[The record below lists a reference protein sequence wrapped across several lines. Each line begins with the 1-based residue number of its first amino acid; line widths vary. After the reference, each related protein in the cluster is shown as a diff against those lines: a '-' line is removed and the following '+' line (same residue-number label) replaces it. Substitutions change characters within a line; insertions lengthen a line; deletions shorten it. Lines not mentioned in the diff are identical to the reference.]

1 MKIVVDEVK
10 LARNAKIARGL
21 VLGVVV
27 VAVGMMILVLL
38 ASMSPNAALVANLN
52 PATLLVI
59 ELVVIVVLFVVSR
72 IGFLFA
78 NRYLAFNRPE
88 KVLRDSLKGLEKTNA
103 LLLFQ
108 KPVDYLL
115 IEPGGVTIFIPR
127 TQEQKVTYRD
137 GKWSYNRGFLRA
149 WMGRDETIGDPTA
162 DATEAIK
169 KVQTLITAKAPDV
182 KVTVRAVIM
191 FTHPKVEL
199 DVQPGPVTVLKAEDV
214 KDFLRGGGRLSPLPK
229 PVLRKVRAALGVAES
244 EDGTSTNGLNLT
256 TNG

>member
-10 LARNAKIARGL
+10 LARNAKLARGL

-38 ASMSPNAALVANLN
+38 ATMSPNNPVIANLN
-52 PATLLVI
+52 PATLL
-59 ELVVIVVLFVVSR
+59 LVEIIVIVVLFVVSR
-72 IGFLFA
+72 IGFIFA
-78 NRYLAFNRPE
+78 NRYLAFTRPE
-88 KVLRDSLKGLEKTNA
+88 KVLRDSLKGLEKTNS

-115 IEPGGVTIFIPR
+115 IEPGGVTVFIPR
-127 TQEQKVTYRD
+127 AQEQKVAYRN

-149 WMGRDETIGDPTA
+149 WMGRDESIGDPSA
-162 DATEAIK
+162 DAAEAVK
-169 KVQTLITAKAPDV
+169 KVQAVIAAKAPDV
-182 KVTVRAVIM
+182 KVTVRPIIV

-199 DVQPGPVTVLKAEDV
+199 DVQPGPVAVLKADDI

-229 PVLRKVRAALGVAES
+229 PVQRKVRAALGAPEGD
-244 EDGTSTNGLNLT
+244 E
-256 TNG
+256 

>member
-1 MKIVVDEVK
+1 MKIVVDEAK

-27 VAVGMMILVLL
+27 VAVGMMIAVLL
-38 ASMSPNAALVANLN
+38 ASNSSITAQIAAIN
-52 PATLLVI
+52 PATLLVA
-59 ELVVIVVLFVVSR
+59 ELVVIILLFVVSR
-72 IGFLFA
+72 VGFVYA

-88 KVLRDSLKGLEKTNA
+88 KVLRDSLKGLEKTNT

-127 TQEQKVTYRD
+127 GQEQRVTYCD
-137 GKWSYNRGFLRA
+137 GKWSYSRGLLRA

-162 DATEAIK
+162 DATEAVA
-169 KVQTLITAKAPDV
+169 KVQAIIAAKAPDV
-182 KVTVRAVIM
+182 RVTVRAVIL
-191 FTHPKVEL
+191 FTHPKVVL
-199 DVQPGPVTVLKAEDV
+199 DVEEGPITVLKAEDV

-229 PVLRKVRAALGVAES
+229 PVQRKIRTALGVAEG
-244 EDGTSTNGLNLT
+244 EE
-256 TNG
+256 